1 MNCNGCIADTMAKTA
16 IGNHQAFY
24 IVLEARNLCK
34 ALREAGECDQTQQ
47 SALVL
52 DTRRAV
58 VEVAR

>member
-34 ALREAGECDQTQQ
+34 QMRDDGACQQ
-47 SALVL
+47 SSAALVI